1 MRDLRGTV
9 DAVMGNSRIPPIGRR
24 ALRMA
29 PFGAAMAIALA
40 LPLLPPGAENPAALV
55 AAALLSAVIAAA
67 ALLVPWKRLP
77 EWTEVLPALAYLG
90 VVVLLREAGGGAE
103 SPYAP
108 LVLLPVLWL
117 ALYGTPAMF
126 AASVLGVAAVFL
138 APLLVAGSPSYPDT
152 ELSQAAAWVAIATVV
167 GLAVRRLHRERG
179 LASDRARADAGSIQ
193 AVLEATR
200 TLSRSTDH
208 DAASNA
214 ICGAALRVSGAD
226 VAILYEPSADGR
238 ALVRAAVEGEGAAE
252 LRGVRIPFVGES
264 SGATTAFTARRPQWV
279 AESRDA
285 DATSERLLEHSGAR
299 SLYFQ
304 PVLREGSSVGVL
316 AIIWRTRQSHLPE
329 RVSSMIDLLAAEAA
343 VAIERAGLLARL
355 EAVARTDDLTGLSN
369 RRSWDEELPRELARA
384 HRNQQ
389 AVCVAMVDLDRF
401 KRFND
406 ELGHQAGDRLLKE
419 AAANWRAELRATD
432 TLARYGGEEFAVLL
446 PACAP
451 EQALSLLERLRAATP
466 GGQTCSAG
474 VASWDGAENADSLVA
489 RADAALYEAKSAGR
503 DRVVAAGS

>member
-1 MRDLRGTV
+1 MI
-9 DAVMGNSRIPPIGRR
+9 NSRIPPIGRR

-40 LPLLPPGAENPAALV
+40 LPLLPPGAENGEAL
-55 AAALLSAVIAAA
+55 AAAIALSALIAVAS
-67 ALLVPWKRLP
+67 LLLPWRRLP
-77 EWTEVLPALAYLG
+77 AWTEMLPALAYLG
-90 VVVLLREAGGGAE
+90 VVALLREAGGGEE
-103 SPYAP
+103 SPYSP

-117 ALYGTPAMF
+117 ALYGTPLMF
-126 AASVLGVAAVFL
+126 AASVAGVAAVFL
-138 APLLVAGSPSYPDT
+138 GPILVAGPPAYPDT
-152 ELSQAAAWVAIATVV
+152 EVSRAALWVAVATMV
-167 GLAVRRLHRERG
+167 GLAVRTLHRERG
-179 LASDRARADAGSIQ
+179 VASKNARDDADSIQ

-208 DAASNA
+208 DAASQA
-214 ICGAALRVSGAD
+214 ICSAALRVSGAD

-238 ALVRAAVEGEGAAE
+238 ALVRAAVEGEGADE

-264 SGATTAFTARRPQWV
+264 SGATKAFISRRPYWV
-279 AESRDA
+279 AEARDA
-285 DATSERLLEHSGAR
+285 DEISERLLQSSRAR

-304 PVLREGSSVGVL
+304 PVLRDGSSVGVL
-316 AIIWRTRQSHLPE
+316 AIIWRHPQPPQLAG
-329 RVSSMIDLLAAEAA
+329 RVTSMIDLLAAEAA

-355 EAVARTDDLTGLSN
+355 EAVARTDDLTGLAN
-369 RRSWDEELPRELARA
+369 RRSWAEELPRELARA
-384 HRNQQ
+384 LRNSQ
-389 AVCVAMVDLDRF
+389 ALCVAMVDLDRF

-419 AAANWRAELRATD
+419 AAASWRAELRATD

-446 PACAP
+446 PACDP
-451 EQALSLLERLRAATP
+451 RQAVSLLERLRAATP

-503 DRVVAAGS
+503 DRVVSAS